1 MKNHPLPEK
10 ITKNTIFTILT
21 LFIIRWDIKNTHIII
36 MKVYKRK
43 YRQLSERTKE
53 KIRKSM
59 TGKKKSTLHRKR
71 ISESL
76 RTYWEGVK
84 SLPYYNNESDK
95 SSNLDV

>member
-1 MKNHPLPEK
+1 MLEKNYKKSDFYHSYP
-10 ITKNTIFTILT
+10 IYYQMGN
-21 LFIIRWDIKNTHIII
+21 KNTHIIT
-36 MKVYKRK
+36 MKVYERK
-43 YRQLSERTKE
+43 YRQLSEKTKE

-76 RTYWEGVK
+76 RTYWGGVK

>member
-1 MKNHPLPEK
+1 
-10 ITKNTIFTILT
+10 
-21 LFIIRWDIKNTHIII
+21 

-84 SLPYYNNESDK
+84 SIPYYNNESDK
-95 SSNLDV
+95 SSNFHAFEINASEINTANRTIVHRAVIQALVV